1 MLSRRR
7 SRAASR
13 TTSWP
18 RTRTLPESGVS
29 RVARIDRSVVFPA
42 PLGPSSPTM
51 VPRGTVSDTPRS
63 AAVRVG
69 RSHPDLKVFV
79 TLWASIASIG
89 LDGNMR
95 RMTAPGQWRCA
106 AASVPPGRTATFR
119 LECGGRSVSGFVVNF
134 DGGYHA
140 YVDRCP
146 HVGTPLDLWPNEFFT
161 DDGRALVCSTHGA
174 LYEPLSGRCTAG
186 PCVGDHLTALPLA
199 LDGDT
204 LVVRL
209 PPAAR

>member
-79 TLWASIASIG
+79 TSRASIASTG
-89 LDGNMR
+89 PDGNMR
-95 RMTAPGQWRCA
+95 CMTTPGEWRCA

-119 LECGGRSVSGFVVNF
+119 LECGGRRGSGFVVNF
-134 DGGYHA
+134 DGGCHA
-140 YVDRCP
+140 YLNRCR
-146 HVGTPLDLWPNEFFT
+146 HAGTPRDPRANGVFT
-161 DDGRALVCSTHGA
+161 EDGRSLICSTHGA
-174 LYEPLSGRCTAG
+174 LYEPISGLCTAG
-186 PCVGDHLTALPLA
+186 PCVGDHLTGLPLA
-199 LDGDT
+199 LEGDT

>member
-1 MLSRRR
+1 MISPTRRLHRNDGRPLAMLSRRR

-13 TTSWP
+13 ATSWP
-18 RTRTLPESGVS
+18 STVTLPEAGVS

-51 VPRGTVSDTPRS
+51 APRGTVSDTPRS

-79 TLWASIASIG
+79 TSWASIASIG

-95 RMTAPGQWRCA
+95 RMRAPGEWRCA

-119 LECGGRSVSGFVVNF
+119 LDCGGRRVNGFVVNF
-134 DGGYHA
+134 GGGYTSYGGPCQHGG
-140 YVDRCP
+140 P
-146 HVGTPLDLWPNEFFT
+146 PLDP
-161 DDGRALVCSTHGA
+161 
-174 LYEPLSGRCTAG
+174 
-186 PCVGDHLTALPLA
+186 
-199 LDGDT
+199 
-204 LVVRL
+204 
-209 PPAAR
+209 

>member
-1 MLSRRR
+1 MISPTRRLQRNDGRPLAMLSRRR

-79 TLWASIASIG
+79 TS
-89 LDGNMR
+89 
-95 RMTAPGQWRCA
+95 
-106 AASVPPGRTATFR
+106 
-119 LECGGRSVSGFVVNF
+119 RSEEHTSELQSHH
-134 DGGYHA
+134 D
-140 YVDRCP
+140 
-146 HVGTPLDLWPNEFFT
+146 
-161 DDGRALVCSTHGA
+161 LVCRLLLEKKKKITKKSLAHIPLFTTLSTM
-174 LYEPLSGRCTAG
+174 L
-186 PCVGDHLTALPLA
+186 
-199 LDGDT
+199 
-204 LVVRL
+204 
-209 PPAAR
+209 

>member
-18 RTRTLPESGVS
+18 STRTVPESGVS

-42 PLGPSSPTM
+42 PFGPSSPTM
-51 VPRGTVSDTPRS
+51 APRGTARDTPRS

-79 TLWASIASIG
+79 TSWASIASIG

-95 RMTAPGQWRCA
+95 RMTAPGEWRCA

-134 DGGYHA
+134 DGGYHPHL
-140 YVDRCP
+140 DRRPPLRPPP
-146 HVGTPLDLWPNEFFT
+146 HPPPHEIFT
-161 DDGRALVCSTHGA
+161 QDRQALLCSTHRA
-174 LYEPLSGRCTAG
+174 
-186 PCVGDHLTALPLA
+186 VLA
-199 LDGDT
+199 PHT
-204 LVVRL
+204 RV
-209 PPAAR
+209 